1 MKIVVSAED
10 IVRRCLWDSYVYYV
24 VGSEK
29 EAEKIFKEGSEFEI
43 SERDALVIGLLKV
56 IETDNLIHKFNMYLT
71 DFLTNKSIS
80 SGKDLIIR
88 KKTVELGIEKF
99 YDKFPSYWSPEHSWK
114 IGLDNLKAYLEELK
128 NNLEELEIQKITDQF
143 GTHEYITSNSVKKL
157 LKFNYQ

>member
-10 IVRRCLWDSYVYYV
+10 LVKRCLWDSYVYYV

-29 EAEKIFKEGSEFEI
+29 EAEKIFLQGGDFEI

-88 KKTVELGIEKF
+88 KKTVEMGIEKF
-99 YDKFPSYWSPEHSWK
+99 NDKFPPYWNPQHSWK
-114 IGLDNLKAYLEELK
+114 QGLDNLNLYLQELK
-128 NNLEELEIQKITDQF
+128 SNLEELEIQKITDQF
-143 GTHEYITSNSVKKL
+143 GTHEYIISNSIKKL